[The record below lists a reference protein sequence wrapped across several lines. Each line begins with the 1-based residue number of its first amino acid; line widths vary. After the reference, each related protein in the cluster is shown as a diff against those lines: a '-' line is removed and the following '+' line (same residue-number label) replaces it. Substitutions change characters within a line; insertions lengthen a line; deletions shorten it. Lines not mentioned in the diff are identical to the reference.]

1 MFPNG
6 NEYRA
11 PSVPPV
17 AVFILEGY
25 TMSKKID
32 VAIESI
38 PGNKLVWDAFTE
50 TTVTHDVTYKT
61 LTLDLGRKRLLICW
75 RK

>member
-1 MFPNG
+1 
-6 NEYRA
+6 
-11 PSVPPV
+11 
-17 AVFILEGY
+17 
-25 TMSKKID
+25 MSKKID